1 MIEGPRSVKPGE
13 YETLLELVDTVFMT
27 SRGCSPCMADLYPL
41 LYKNGDYEHK
51 YVMVDDGRV
60 ATHTGACVWTVVFH
74 GHRVRTGSI
83 GGVAEFWGHQT
94 K

>member
-41 LYKNGDYEHK
+41 LYKNGDHEHK